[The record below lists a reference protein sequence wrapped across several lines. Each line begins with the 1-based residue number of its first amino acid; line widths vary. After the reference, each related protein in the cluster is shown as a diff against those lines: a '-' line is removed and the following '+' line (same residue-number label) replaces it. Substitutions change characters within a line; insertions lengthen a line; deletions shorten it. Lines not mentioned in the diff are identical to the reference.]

1 MNTTTNDPHRAEI
14 IPDGE
19 YTTIVFKRILRHA
32 PERVWEAITNP
43 EDLKQWLY
51 CTSAK
56 IDGRTGGSME
66 MVSGPGQFH
75 ATGKILTW
83 NPPKVYEHEWNVKAG
98 TEMPKGENAIFRYEL
113 EPRGTQTV
121 LTVIYR
127 RLSAQSARGFA
138 PGGHVL
144 LDRLEAQLDGAPLPE
159 WLPRFQELLAQYPA
173 CKE

>member
-1 MNTTTNDPHRAEI
+1 
-14 IPDGE
+14 
-19 YTTIVFKRILRHA
+19 
-32 PERVWEAITNP
+32 
-43 EDLKQWLY
+43 
-51 CTSAK
+51 
-56 IDGRTGGSME
+56 
-66 MVSGPGQFH
+66 
-75 ATGKILTW
+75 
-83 NPPKVYEHEWNVKAG
+83 
-98 TEMPKGENAIFRYEL
+98 MPKGENAIFRYEL